1 MSKAKKAIR
10 QVADGFS
17 SGEQDRTAVRVIS
30 GYESYALTI

>member
-17 SGEQDRTAVRVIS
+17 SGEQDRTAVRLS
-30 GYESYALTI
+30 ADMNPTL